1 MMVSRDRESA
11 PRRNP
16 GVPSES
22 TASALGELA
31 LPLTSGVT
39 WHISELLDIP
49 HACLCI
55 AKR

>member
-11 PRRNP
+11 SRKNP

-31 LPLTSGVT
+31 LSLTSGVT